1 MESYTATAVRSGK
14 FWAVTVHDV
23 PGYGDVPT
31 QGHTRVEAHDMAVDL
46 LAMLRE
52 HRDFVVTVDFREEGK
67 RDG

>member
-1 MESYTATAVRSGK
+1 
-14 FWAVTVHDV
+14 
-23 PGYGDVPT
+23 
-31 QGHTRVEAHDMAVDL
+31 MAVDL